1 MLGGT
6 FCALVR
12 YAGRCYAAGMIRRR
26 CGISGW
32 ISGAIGGGILLVSL
46 AGCQRQADVT
56 LYQRF
61 APRAQQELKLIGDEA
76 YVVTSGDEQTC
87 LLMSALPNALRGPRA
102 FVLYF
107 RGPNVTG
114 RVPVDP
120 NQSVAVRGFLV
131 QEVGALAGRTDF
143 AAGSVTYR
151 DVPFR
156 PGWRNLVLDVRCE
169 DGTEIRG
176 KVIAESGPAEV
187 RAYERRHAPD
197 VATLS
202 PATQPAEGQ
211 PTHTRAST
219 SP

>member
-1 MLGGT
+1 
-6 FCALVR
+6 
-12 YAGRCYAAGMIRRR
+12 MIRMRG
-26 CGISGW
+26 GISGW
-32 ISGAIGGGILLVSL
+32 ISGAIGGGALLVSL

-56 LYQRF
+56 IHQRF

-76 YVVTSGDEQTC
+76 YVLTSGDEQTC
-87 LLMSALPNALRGPRA
+87 LLTSSLPNALRGPRA

-107 RGPNVTG
+107 RGPNVSG
-114 RVPVDP
+114 RVLIDP

-143 AAGSVTYR
+143 ATGSVTYR

-156 PGWRNLVLDVRCE
+156 PGWRELVLDVRCE
-169 DGTEIRG
+169 DGSEIRG
-176 KVIAESGPAEV
+176 KLVAESGPAEV

-197 VATLS
+197 VATLA
-202 PATQPAEGQ
+202 PTTQPVEGQ
-211 PTHTRAST
+211 PTRTRAST